1 MVNDFNKKVID
12 YGKRKDLCFNDI
24 QIIRDDKTGFEAYF
38 KAHKV
43 KLDHKKRR
51 KLTKFNLLT
60 KKQKSPF
67 VKIIIKNILIFI
79 FLNWIKALRLKL

>member
-1 MVNDFNKKVID
+1 MINDFNKKVIN

-24 QIIRDDKTGFEAYF
+24 QIIRDDQTGFEVYF

-51 KLTKFNLLT
+51 KLTKF
-60 KKQKSPF
+60 K
-67 VKIIIKNILIFI
+67 
-79 FLNWIKALRLKL
+79 LNKLLKLLIKLLLILLYFFF

>member
-1 MVNDFNKKVID
+1 MFDGLNKKVID

-43 KLDHKKRR
+43 KLDHKKKK
-51 KLTKFNLLT
+51 KLTKFKLSKL
-60 KKQKSPF
+60 
-67 VKIIIKNILIFI
+67 
-79 FLNWIKALRLKL
+79 LKLLIKLLLILLYFFF

>member
-1 MVNDFNKKVID
+1 MVNDLNKEVID

-24 QIIRDDKTGFEAYF
+24 QIIRDDKTGFEACF

-51 KLTKFNLLT
+51 KLTKF
-60 KKQKSPF
+60 
-67 VKIIIKNILIFI
+67 KINKL
-79 FLNWIKALRLKL
+79 LKLLIKLFMILLYFFF